1 MKTGN
6 SVNVRVMGVYGWK
19 ESRNVIYLDREIIF
33 KTFPNPNHSFLKD
46 LNVLNFIVTKK
57 TKNKGGTS
65 STFCDL
71 KNESNN
77 FFFRFQNR
85 GINKRNGVGG
95 RKLYQCPCRVIATE
109 FSVYSFHDMHEIM
122 QWKICGLSRSL
133 SFSLCL

>member
-1 MKTGN
+1 MKGIQE
-6 SVNVRVMGVYGWK
+6 R
-19 ESRNVIYLDREIIF
+19 IYLDREIIF

-71 KNESNN
+71 KNESNK
-77 FFFRFQNR
+77 FFFDFKIEVSIKEMVWEAENC
-85 GINKRNGVGG
+85 INALAALLQQK
-95 RKLYQCPCRVIATE
+95 

>member
-1 MKTGN
+1 MKGIQE
-6 SVNVRVMGVYGWK
+6 R
-19 ESRNVIYLDREIIF
+19 IYLDREIIF

-77 FFFRFQNR
+77 FFFDFKIEVSIKEMVWEAENC
-85 GINKRNGVGG
+85 INALAALLQQK
-95 RKLYQCPCRVIATE
+95 